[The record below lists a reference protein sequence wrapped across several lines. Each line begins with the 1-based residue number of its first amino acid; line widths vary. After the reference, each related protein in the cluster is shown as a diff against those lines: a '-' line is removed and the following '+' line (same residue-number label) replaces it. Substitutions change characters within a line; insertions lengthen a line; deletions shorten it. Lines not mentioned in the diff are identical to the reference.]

1 MRAGD
6 GFAALA
12 KITPRSTAQ
21 LESKCVSPNTEAGHK
36 DILFLASKTTL
47 SFSAVSGRRKGEWHS
62 VLQTTPLSTHT
73 LSPFSSLFLF
83 PTGNIPL
90 TAILVLGTTKT
101 VALEK
106 RSFLLPLLY
115 HSSLSASS
123 LAGTSLLYA
132 YIISLQPEPPA
143 LLSPHSHAELKWNH
157 PYYYTGLYFFWGPRW
172 KPAAIS
178 LRLMAKTPFLWYT
191 L

>member
-21 LESKCVSPNTEAGHK
+21 LESKCISPNTEAGHK

-62 VLQTTPLSTHT
+62 IQFCKSPLSTHT
-73 LSPFSSLFLF
+73 LSRFSSLFLF
-83 PTGNIPL
+83 PIGNIPL
-90 TAILVLGTTKT
+90 TAILVLGTTKP

-106 RSFLLPLLY
+106 LFPLASALSFFPICQLIRKHVLALCLHHLTPAISSFGPL
-115 HSSLSASS
+115 
-123 LAGTSLLYA
+123 T
-132 YIISLQPEPPA
+132 
-143 LLSPHSHAELKWNH
+143 PHTELKWKH
-157 PYYYTGLYFFWGPRW
+157 PY
-172 KPAAIS
+172 
-178 LRLMAKTPFLWYT
+178 
-191 L
+191 